1 VCDRPHGENDRD
13 GEERRAP
20 SRRAGEARG
29 VLKGPDTDVNLHV
42 FSAGAREVERM
53 LLFRDRLRAV
63 DEDRERYVA
72 AKRALAERR
81 WEHVQQYADAKTPV
95 VEEIIARARR
105 DAAGR
110 A

>member
-1 VCDRPHGENDRD
+1 
-13 GEERRAP
+13 
-20 SRRAGEARG
+20 
-29 VLKGPDTDVNLHV
+29 
-42 FSAGAREVERM
+42 M